1 MNRLIH
7 FCLHQKLVV
16 LLLLTFFIA
25 WGVRVAPFDWDTG
38 DYPRDPVAVDA
49 IPDLGDNQ
57 QIVYTD
63 WPGRSPQD
71 IEDQVTYPLTVAL
84 LGVPGVKEVRS
95 FSMFGSSY
103 VYLIFEE
110 DVEFYWSRSRVL
122 EKLNSLPANLLP
134 GEVTPTL
141 GPDATGLGQV
151 FWYTLEGRDPDGNPA
166 GGWDLDE
173 LRAIQDWQVRYALL
187 AAEGVAEVAS
197 VGGYERQ
204 YQVDVDPDL
213 LRAQE
218 VTLAQ
223 VVDAVR
229 KSNQE
234 IGARNL
240 AINGVEYFLRGTGY
254 VEDVSDIEKAVVTVR
269 DNTPITVADVAS
281 VQLGPAMRRG
291 ALDVN
296 GADAAGGVVVAR
308 YGANPLEAIQATK
321 AKIKDLEGS
330 LPIRAVIDW
339 TRTTPQ
345 QVAAFAQARDI
356 TRGMTDPV
364 MDPEAA
370 SNPGSDP
377 PTDSTRETGSS
388 IHDRDGHATKHATTP
403 LPDNEAWLDF
413 TRRTPRAGWPDWL
426 TTSKVTVVPFYDRSE
441 LIGETL
447 NTLDEALYQQ
457 VLVTIIVVVVM
468 VLHLR
473 SSLLISA
480 MLPLAVLITFI
491 AMKLAGVDANVVAL
505 AGIAIAIG
513 TVVDV
518 GIVLTEN
525 ILKHL
530 DEAYPGE
537 SRAAVIHRAVT
548 EVAGAVTTSVLTT
561 VISFLPVF
569 TMTGEAGR
577 LFKPLAFTKTFALVA
592 SIIVALTIIPPVAH
606 LLFGSFPK
614 LFRSRRGLSCGLLAA
629 AGVIALTFATPLA
642 VGLLVLA
649 AGIAVDPF
657 IRGKFRRGI
666 VFGLNVVAAL
676 SVVIFLTLDWMPLG
690 LDRNTVENTIFVVL
704 VVGLLLLG
712 FKAFEMI
719 YPRVLRWCLAHKALF
734 LALPVAL
741 FVFALCV
748 LSGFPAV
755 FGFVPR
761 VLGDGITGTRLWQSA
776 AEKLPGLGE
785 EFRPALD
792 EGSFL
797 YMPTV
802 SPHASIDE
810 AMEYLRQTDAAIA
823 AIPEVRQVVGK
834 LGRVESPLDPAP
846 ISMIETVIN
855 YLPEYRSDD
864 KGRVLRFRTDD
875 GDFIYDEHGS
885 LIEDRHGKPF
895 RQWRPEIRTPDDI
908 WAKIE
913 EATQVPGI
921 TGAPKLQPIE
931 TRLVMLR
938 TGMRAPMGLKIKGES
953 LEQIEA
959 FGLQVERLLRSG
971 EVEGL
976 ATETVNADR
985 IVGKPYLEIEPD
997 REAASRYG
1005 LNISDIHETIQTA
1018 IGGRVVTTTVE
1029 GRERFGVQVR
1039 YAREARDTQ
1048 ESLGRVLVTARE
1060 GTQVPLSQVASIRY
1074 VRGPQ
1079 MIKAEDTFLTGYVT
1093 FGSRPGHAEVDVV
1106 ENARAFLEQAERD
1119 GRLTRAPGIRYHFA
1133 GNYESALEFNRTLW
1147 TMVPLA
1153 LGAIFVLL
1161 YLDNRSTTT
1170 TLIVF
1175 SGVAVAWSGGFLL
1188 LWLYGRPGFLDV
1200 ELFGHNL
1207 QQLFQVSPI
1216 NLSTAVWVGFLA
1228 LFGIATDDGV
1238 VMSTY
1243 LRQRFAELK
1252 PQGIEAIREAVVDAG
1267 KRRVR
1272 PCLMTTATTLLALL
1286 PVLTSTGRGSDL
1298 MAPMAVPIFGGML
1311 IELVTMFV
1319 VPVLY
1324 AVKEER
1330 TRAA

>member
-16 LLLLTFFIA
+16 LLLLVFFVG
-25 WGVRVAPFDWDTG
+25 WGVRVAPFDWNTG
-38 DYPRDPVAVDA
+38 GYPRDPVAVDA

-71 IEDQVTYPLTVAL
+71 IEDQITYPLTVAL
-84 LGVPGVKEVRS
+84 LGVPGVREVRS

-103 VYLIFEE
+103 IYLIFEE
-110 DVEFYWSRSRVL
+110 DIEFYWSRSRVL
-122 EKLNSLPANLLP
+122 EKLNSLSSNLVSE
-134 GEVTPTL
+134 EVTPTL

-151 FWYTLEGRDPDGNPA
+151 FWYVLEGRDPEGKPA

-173 LRAIQDWQVRYALL
+173 LRSIQDWQVRYALL
-187 AAEGVAEVAS
+187 ASSGVAEVAS
-197 VGGYERQ
+197 IGGFQRQ
-204 YQVDVDPDL
+204 YQVDVDPDR
-213 LRAQE
+213 LRAHN

-240 AINGVEYFLRGTGY
+240 AVNGVEYLLRGTGY
-254 VEDVSDIEKAVVTVR
+254 IENVSDIEKAVVAVR
-269 DNTPITVADVAS
+269 GNTAITVKEVAA
-281 VQLGPAMRRG
+281 VTLGPAMRRG

-296 GADAAGGVVVAR
+296 GADATGGVVVAR
-308 YGANPLEAIQATK
+308 YGANPLEAIKATK
-321 AKIKDLEGS
+321 TKLKDLEAS

-339 TRTTPQ
+339 QKVNPT
-345 QVAAFAQARDI
+345 QARDFAQQHDI
-356 TRGMTDPV
+356 KPDFDDSGIPD
-364 MDPEAA
+364 EA
-370 SNPGSDP
+370 
-377 PTDSTRETGSS
+377 
-388 IHDRDGHATKHATTP
+388 
-403 LPDNEAWLDF
+403 AWLDF
-413 TRRTPRAGWPDWL
+413 TRRTPRAGWPAWL
-426 TTSKVTVVPFYDRSE
+426 TTSKVTVVPFYDRSN

-457 VLVTIIVVVVM
+457 VLVTILVVIVM

-473 SSLLISA
+473 TSLLISA

-491 AMKLAGVDANVVAL
+491 AMKLVGVDANVVAL

-513 TVVDV
+513 
-518 GIVLTEN
+518 IVLTEN

-530 DEAYPGE
+530 DEADPGE
-537 SRAAVIHRAVT
+537 STATVIYRGVT
-548 EVAGAVTTSVLTT
+548 EVAGAVTTSVMTT

-577 LFKPLAFTKTFALVA
+577 LFKPLAYTKTFAMIA

-614 LFRSRRGLSCGLLAA
+614 LFRSRRGLSGGLLAA
-629 AGVIALTFATPLA
+629 AGVIAFAFSGPLAVALLALA
-642 VGLLVLA
+642 VGLA
-649 AGIAVDPF
+649 IDPF
-657 IRGKFRRGI
+657 VRGKVRRCI
-666 VFGLNVVAAL
+666 LLAINWAVALA
-676 SVVIFLTLDWMPLG
+676 VVIFLTIDWMPLG
-690 LDRNTVENTIFVVL
+690 LDRSTVENAIFVIL
-704 VVGLLLLG
+704 VVGGILLG
-712 FKAFEMI
+712 FKVFEFL
-719 YPRVLRWCLAHKALF
+719 YPRILRWCLSHKATF
-734 LALPVAL
+734 L
-741 FVFALCV
+741 FVPVGLIIFGLCV
-748 LSGFPAV
+748 LMGFPRIFA
-755 FGFVPR
+755 FLPKIAGPA
-761 VLGDGITGTRLWQSA
+761 ITETLIWQSA
-776 AEKLPGLGE
+776 AEKIPGLGQ
-785 EFRPALD
+785 EFRPPLD

-802 SPHASIDE
+802 SPHASLDE
-810 AMEYLRQTDAAIA
+810 AMEFLRQTDAAIA
-823 AIPEVRQVVGK
+823 AIPEVSQVVGK
-834 LGRVESPLDPAP
+834 IGRVDSPLDPAP
-846 ISMIETVIN
+846 ISMVETVIN
-855 YLPEYRSDD
+855 YVSEYRTDE

-875 GDFIYDEHGS
+875 QGNFLHGKRGD
-885 LIEDRHGKPF
+885 LIEDRRGKPF
-895 RQWRPEIRTPDDI
+895 RQWRPEIRTPEDI

-913 EATQVPGI
+913 QATRLPGL

-959 FGLQVERLLRSG
+959 FGLQVEKLLRSG
-971 EVEGL
+971 EVKGL
-976 ATETVNADR
+976 APATVNADR

-997 REAASRYG
+997 RDAASRYG
-1005 LNISDIHETIQTA
+1005 LNIADIHDTIQTA
-1018 IGGRVVTTTVE
+1018 IGGRIVSTTVE

-1048 ESLGRVLVTARE
+1048 EKLGRVLVTTGE
-1060 GTQVPLSQVASIRY
+1060 GTEVPLSQLASINY

-1093 FGSRPGHAEVDVV
+1093 FGSDPGFAEVDVV
-1106 ENARAFLEQAERD
+1106 QAAKDFLEQAERE
-1119 GRLTRAPGIRYHFA
+1119 GRLKRTPGIRYDFA
-1133 GNYESALEFNRTLW
+1133 GNYEAALEFNRTLF
-1147 TMVPLA
+1147 TMIPLA

-1161 YLDNRSTTT
+1161 YLNNRSVTTT
-1170 TLIVF
+1170 FIVF
-1175 SGVAVAWSGGFLL
+1175 SGVTVAWSGGFLL
-1188 LWLYGRPGFLDV
+1188 LWLYGRPGFLDF
-1200 ELFGHNL
+1200 EIFGHNF

-1243 LRQRFAELK
+1243 LKQRFDEVNPK
-1252 PQGIEAIREAVVDAG
+1252 GIAAIRQAVVDAG
-1267 KRRVR
+1267 CRRVR
-1272 PCLMTTATTLLALL
+1272 PCLMTTATTMLALL

-1311 IELVTMFV
+1311 IALMTMFV

-1324 AVKEER
+1324 S
-1330 TRAA
+1330 AAREMRD

>member
-1 MNRLIH
+1 MKALIH

-38 DYPRDPVAVDA
+38 GYPRDPVAVDA

-57 QIVYTD
+57 QIVYAD
-63 WPGRSPQD
+63 WSGRSPED
-71 IEDQVTYPLTVAL
+71 IDDQVTYPLTVAL

-103 VYLIFEE
+103 IYLIFEE

-122 EKLNSLPANLLP
+122 EKLNSLPSNLLP
-134 GEVTPTL
+134 EEVTPTL

-151 FWYTLEGRDPDGNPA
+151 FWYVLEGRDPDGEPV

-187 AAEGVAEVAS
+187 AAEGIAEVAS
-197 VGGYERQ
+197 VGGYVRQ
-204 YQVDVDPDL
+204 YQVDVDPDR
-213 LRAQE
+213 LRAQM
-218 VTLAQ
+218 VTLPQ
-223 VVDAVR
+223 VVNAVR

-240 AINGVEYFLRGTGY
+240 AVNGVEYFLRGTGY
-254 VEDVSDIEKAVVTVR
+254 VEDVSDLEQAVVTVR
-269 DNTPITVADVAS
+269 DNTPILVKDVAS
-281 VQLGPAMRRG
+281 VTLGPAMRRG
-291 ALDVN
+291 VLDVN

-308 YGANPLEAIQATK
+308 YGANPMAAIKATK
-321 AKIKDLEGS
+321 QKISNLES
-330 LPIRAVIDW
+330 SMPVKAVIDW
-339 TRTTPQ
+339 KKTTPEE
-345 QVAAFAQARDI
+345 AEGFAS
-356 TRGMTDPV
+356 GKGF
-364 MDPEAA
+364 E
-370 SNPGSDP
+370 
-377 PTDSTRETGSS
+377 PTDKG
-388 IHDRDGHATKHATTP
+388 
-403 LPDNEAWLDF
+403 WLDF
-413 TRRTPRAGWPDWL
+413 TRTTPRAEWPDWL
-426 TTSKVTVVPFYDRSE
+426 TTSKVTIVPFYDRSK
-441 LIGETL
+441 LIDETL

-473 SSLLISA
+473 SSLLISS

-530 DEAYPGE
+530 DAADPSE
-537 SRAAVIHRAVT
+537 STSAVIYRGVT
-548 EVAGAVTTSVLTT
+548 EVATAVTTSVATT

-577 LFKPLAFTKTFALVA
+577 LFKPLAFTKTFALIA

-606 LLFGSFPK
+606 LLFGSLPK
-614 LFRSRRGLSCGLLAA
+614 LLRSRRILSCVLLAVAGLISFGFSVALALAFLALSIGIALDPYVKGKIRRSLVFSMNFIAALLVVSLLAA
-629 AGVIALTFATPLA
+629 
-642 VGLLVLA
+642 
-649 AGIAVDPF
+649 
-657 IRGKFRRGI
+657 
-666 VFGLNVVAAL
+666 
-676 SVVIFLTLDWMPLG
+676 DWMPLG
-690 LDRNTVENTIFVVL
+690 LDRSTLVNLIFVVL
-704 VVGLLLLG
+704 VIGGLLLL
-712 FKAFEMI
+712 FKAFEWI
-719 YPRVLRWCLAHKALF
+719 YPRVLGWCLAHKAAF
-734 LALPVAL
+734 LTLPIAL
-741 FVFALCV
+741 FVFGICALV
-748 LSGFPAV
+748 GFPKV
-755 FGFVPR
+755 FGFMPKVFGEG
-761 VLGDGITGTRLWQSA
+761 VTENRLWNSA
-776 AEKLPGLGE
+776 SEKLPGLGR

-802 SPHASIDE
+802 SPHASIEE
-810 AMEYLRQTDAAIA
+810 AMEALRVTDAAIA
-823 AIPEVRQVVGK
+823 AIPEVERVVGK
-834 LGRVESPLDPAP
+834 IGRVESPLDPAP
-846 ISMIETVIN
+846 LSMIETVIN
-855 YLPEYRSDD
+855 YISEYKTDS
-864 KGRVLRFRTDD
+864 KGRVLRFRTDKD
-875 GDFIYDEHGS
+875 GNFLYDERGE
-885 LIEDRHGKPF
+885 LIEDKRGKPF
-895 RQWRPEIRTPDDI
+895 RQWRPEIRTPEDI
-908 WAKIE
+908 WAKID
-913 EATQVPGI
+913 EATRIPGI

-953 LEQIEA
+953 LEEIEA
-959 FGLQVERLLRSG
+959 FGLQVEGILRSG
-971 EVEGL
+971 EIKGL

-985 IVGKPYLEIEPD
+985 IVGKPYLEIQPD

-1005 LNISDIHETIQTA
+1005 LNIADIHDTIQTA
-1018 IGGRVVTTTVE
+1018 IGGRMVTTTVE
-1029 GRERFGVQVR
+1029 GRERFAVQVR
-1039 YAREARDTQ
+1039 YAREARDTR
-1048 ESLGRVLVTARE
+1048 EAMERVLVTASN
-1060 GTQVPLSQVASIRY
+1060 GVQVPLSQVASIGY

-1079 MIKAEDTFLTGYVT
+1079 VIKAEDTFLTGYVT
-1093 FGSRPGHAEVDVV
+1093 FGSLPGFAEIDVV
-1106 ENARAFLEQAERD
+1106 EAARERLEQAESEGELKR
-1119 GRLTRAPGIRYHFA
+1119 GKNIRYDFA
-1133 GNYESALEFNRTLW
+1133 GNYEAALDFNRTLW

-1153 LGAIFVLL
+1153 LGAIFILL

-1170 TLIVF
+1170 TFIVF

-1188 LWLYGRPGFLDV
+1188 LWLYGRPGFMDF
-1200 ELFGHNL
+1200 EIFGHNFR
-1207 QQLFQVSPI
+1207 QLFNISPI

-1243 LRQRFAELK
+1243 LRQRFEELK
-1252 PQGIEAIREAVVDAG
+1252 PKGIEGIRQAVIEAG

-1272 PCLMTTATTLLALL
+1272 PCLMTTGTTLLALL

-1311 IELVTMFV
+1311 IELMTMFV

-1324 AVKEER
+1324 CLKEEVLNKR
-1330 TRAA
+1330 IPAL

>member
-16 LLLLTFFIA
+16 LLLLIFFIG

-38 DYPRDPVAVDA
+38 GYPRDPVAVDA

-84 LGVPGVKEVRS
+84 LGVPGVREVRS

-103 VYLIFEE
+103 IYLIFEE

-122 EKLNSLPANLLP
+122 EKLNSLPAGLLP
-134 GEVTPTL
+134 ETVVPTL

-151 FWYTLEGRDPDGNPA
+151 FWYVLEGRDPEGNPV
-166 GGWDLDE
+166 GGWDPDE

-187 AAEGVAEVAS
+187 ASGGVAEVAS
-197 VGGYERQ
+197 IGGYQRQ
-204 YQVDVDPDL
+204 YQVDVDPDR
-213 LRAQE
+213 LRAHN

-240 AINGVEYFLRGTGY
+240 AVNGVEYFLRGTGY
-254 VEDVSDIEKAVVTVR
+254 IEDVADIEKAVVAVR
-269 DNTPITVADVAS
+269 GNTAITVKEVAA
-281 VQLGPAMRRG
+281 VTLGPAMRRG

-296 GADAAGGVVVAR
+296 GADATGGVVVAR
-308 YGANPLEAIQATK
+308 FGANPLATIKATK
-321 AKIKDLEGS
+321 AKLKDLETS
-330 LPIRAVIDW
+330 LPVRAVIDW
-339 TRTTPQ
+339 EK
-345 QVAAFAQARDI
+345 VDSEQARDFAQRQGI
-356 TRGMTDPV
+356 EPAFDDAGTPD
-364 MDPEAA
+364 EA
-370 SNPGSDP
+370 
-377 PTDSTRETGSS
+377 
-388 IHDRDGHATKHATTP
+388 
-403 LPDNEAWLDF
+403 AWLDF
-413 TRRTPRAGWPDWL
+413 TRRTPRAEWPDWL
-426 TTSKVTVVPFYDRSE
+426 TTSKVTVVPFYDRSK
-441 LIGETL
+441 LIDETL

-457 VLVTIIVVVVM
+457 VLVTILVVIVM

-473 SSLLISA
+473 TSLLISA

-491 AMKLAGVDANVVAL
+491 TMKLAGVDANVVAL

-530 DEAYPGE
+530 DEADPGE
-537 SRAAVIHRAVT
+537 SIASVIYRAVT
-548 EVAGAVTTSVLTT
+548 EVASAVTTSVLTT

-577 LFKPLAFTKTFALVA
+577 LFKPLAFTKTFALIA
-592 SIIVALTIIPPVAH
+592 SIVVALTIIPPVAH

-614 LFRSRRGLSCGLLAA
+614 LFRSRRGLSSGLLAA
-629 AGVIALTFATPLA
+629 AGVIAFAFSVLLA
-642 VGLLVLA
+642 VALWVLA
-649 AGIAVDPF
+649 AGIAIDPF
-657 IRGKFRRGI
+657 VRGKVRRGFVLGVNWI
-666 VFGLNVVAAL
+666 AAL
-676 SVVIFLTLDWMPLG
+676 TVVIFLTIDWMPLG
-690 LDRNTVENTIFVVL
+690 LDRSTLENVFFVVL
-704 VVGLLLLG
+704 VVGGLLLAFKG
-712 FKAFEMI
+712 FEVI
-719 YPRVLRWCLAHKALF
+719 YPRVLAWCLAHKATF
-734 LALPVAL
+734 LVLPVGL
-741 FVFALCV
+741 LVFGLSV
-748 LSGFPAV
+748 LVGFPKL
-755 FGFVPR
+755 FGFMPR
-761 VLGDGITGTRLWQSA
+761 MFGQGIAETRLWQSA
-776 AEKLPGLGE
+776 AEKIPGLGQ
-785 EFRPALD
+785 EFRPPLD

-810 AMEYLRQTDAAIA
+810 AMNFLRQTDAAIA
-823 AIPEVRQVVGK
+823 AIPEVERVVGK
-834 LGRVESPLDPAP
+834 IGRVDSPLDPAP

-855 YLPEYRSDD
+855 YVSEYRTDE

-875 GDFIYDEHGS
+875 EGNFLYDESGN
-885 LIEDRHGKPF
+885 LIEDRRGQPF
-895 RQWRPEIRTPDDI
+895 RQWRPEIRTPEDI
-908 WAKIE
+908 WAKID
-913 EATQVPGI
+913 EATRIPGI

-953 LEQIEA
+953 LEEIES
-959 FGLQVERLLRSG
+959 FGLQVEKLLRSG

-976 ATETVNADR
+976 APATVNADR

-1005 LNISDIHETIQTA
+1005 LNIADIHDTVQTA
-1018 IGGRVVTTTVE
+1018 IGGRIVSTTVE

-1048 ESLGRVLVTARE
+1048 EALGRVLVTARD
-1060 GTQVPLSQVASIRY
+1060 GAQVPLSQLAKIDY

-1079 MIKAEDTFLTGYVT
+1079 VIKAEDTFLTGYVT
-1093 FGSRPGHAEVDVV
+1093 FGSEPGYAEVDVV
-1106 ENARAFLEQAERD
+1106 QAAKDFLEQAERD
-1119 GRLTRAPGIRYHFA
+1119 GRLKRTPGIRYDFA

-1153 LGAIFVLL
+1153 LGAIFILL
-1161 YLDNRSTTT
+1161 YLDNRSVTT

-1188 LWLYGRPGFLDV
+1188 LWLYGRPDFLDI

-1207 QQLFQVSPI
+1207 RQLFQVSPI

-1252 PQGIEAIREAVVDAG
+1252 PQGPQAIRAAVVEAG
-1267 KRRVR
+1267 CRRVR

-1311 IELVTMFV
+1311 IELMTMFV
-1319 VPVLY
+1319 VPVLFSMNQ
-1324 AVKEER
+1324 ER
-1330 TRAA
+1330 QHGTP

>member
-16 LLLLTFFIA
+16 LLLLVFFIG

-38 DYPRDPVAVDA
+38 GYPRDPVAVDA

-71 IEDQVTYPLTVAL
+71 IEDQITYPLTVAL
-84 LGVPGVKEVRS
+84 LGVPGVREVRS
-95 FSMFGSSY
+95 YSMFGSSY
-103 VYLIFEE
+103 IYLIFEE
-110 DVEFYWSRSRVL
+110 DIEFYWSRSRVL
-122 EKLNSLPANLLP
+122 EKLNSLSSNLIP
-134 GEVTPTL
+134 EEVTPTL

-151 FWYTLEGRDPDGNPA
+151 FWYVLEGRDPEGKPT

-187 AAEGVAEVAS
+187 ASGGVAEVAS
-197 VGGYERQ
+197 IGGFQRQ
-204 YQVDVDPDL
+204 YQVDVDPDR
-213 LRAQE
+213 LRAHD

-240 AINGVEYFLRGTGY
+240 AVNGVEYFLRGTGY
-254 VEDVSDIEKAVVTVR
+254 IENVSDIEKAVVAVR
-269 DNTPITVADVAS
+269 GNTAITVKEVAS
-281 VQLGPAMRRG
+281 VTLGPAMRRG

-296 GADAAGGVVVAR
+296 GADATGGVVVAR
-308 YGANPLEAIQATK
+308 FGANPLEAIKATK
-321 AKIKDLEGS
+321 AKLKDLEAA

-339 TRTTPQ
+339 Q
-345 QVAAFAQARDI
+345 KVNQEQARDFAQKQNI
-356 TRGMTDPV
+356 TPAFDDAG
-364 MDPEAA
+364 
-370 SNPGSDP
+370 
-377 PTDSTRETGSS
+377 
-388 IHDRDGHATKHATTP
+388 TP
-403 LPDNEAWLDF
+403 DDAAWLDF
-413 TRRTPRAGWPDWL
+413 TRRTPRADWPDWL
-426 TTSKVTVVPFYDRSE
+426 TTSKVTVIPFYDRSK

-457 VLVTIIVVVVM
+457 VLVTILVVIVM

-473 SSLLISA
+473 TSLLISA

-491 AMKLAGVDANVVAL
+491 TMKIAGVDANVVAL

-530 DEAYPGE
+530 DEADPGE
-537 SRAAVIHRAVT
+537 STATVIYRGVT
-548 EVAGAVTTSVLTT
+548 EVASAVTTSVATT

-577 LFKPLAFTKTFALVA
+577 LFKPLAFTKTFALIA

-614 LFRSRRGLSCGLLAA
+614 LFRSRRGLSGGLLAA
-629 AGVIALTFATPLA
+629 AGIIAFAFSTPLA
-642 VGLLVLA
+642 VALLALAVGLA
-649 AGIAVDPF
+649 IDPF
-657 IRGKFRRGI
+657 VRGKVRRGI
-666 VFGLNVVAAL
+666 LLGINWAVALA
-676 SVVIFLTLDWMPLG
+676 VVIFLTIDWMPLG
-690 LDRNTVENTIFVVL
+690 LDRSTVENAIFVIL
-704 VVGLLLLG
+704 VVGGLLLG
-712 FKAFEMI
+712 FKGFEFL
-719 YPRVLRWCLAHKALF
+719 YPRILRWCLAHKAAF
-734 LALPVAL
+734 L
-741 FVFALCV
+741 FVPAGLIVFGLCV
-748 LSGFPAV
+748 LMGFPKV
-755 FGFVPR
+755 FGFLPK
-761 VLGDGITGTRLWQSA
+761 ITGTAITESRLWQSA
-776 AEKLPGLGE
+776 AEKIPGLGQ

-792 EGSFL
+792 EGTFL

-810 AMEYLRQTDAAIA
+810 VMEYLRQTDAAIA
-823 AIPEVRQVVGK
+823 AIPEVSQVVGK
-834 LGRVESPLDPAP
+834 IGRVDSPLDPAP
-846 ISMIETVIN
+846 ISMVETVIN
-855 YLPEYRSDD
+855 YVSEYRTDD
-864 KGRVLRFRTDD
+864 KGRVLRFRTDQN
-875 GDFIYDEHGS
+875 GNFLYDKSGE
-885 LIEDRHGKPF
+885 LIEDRRGKPF
-895 RQWRPEIRTPDDI
+895 RQWRPEIRTPEDI
-908 WAKIE
+908 WAKID
-913 EATQVPGI
+913 EATRLPGL

-953 LEQIEA
+953 LEQIEE
-959 FGLQVERLLRSG
+959 FGLQVEKLLRSG
-971 EVEGL
+971 EVKGL
-976 ATETVNADR
+976 APATVNADR

-997 REAASRYG
+997 RDAASRYG
-1005 LNISDIHETIQTA
+1005 LNIADIHETIQTA
-1018 IGGRVVTTTVE
+1018 IGGRIVSTTVE

-1048 ESLGRVLVTARE
+1048 EKLGRVLVTTRE
-1060 GTQVPLSQVASIRY
+1060 GSQVPLSQLAKIDY

-1079 MIKAEDTFLTGYVT
+1079 VIKAEDTFLTGYVT
-1093 FGSRPGHAEVDVV
+1093 FGSDPGFAEVDVV
-1106 ENARAFLEQAERD
+1106 QAAKDFLEQAESD
-1119 GRLTRAPGIRYHFA
+1119 GRLKRTPGIRYDFA
-1133 GNYESALEFNRTLW
+1133 GNYEAALEFNRTLF
-1147 TMVPLA
+1147 TMIPLA

-1161 YLDNRSTTT
+1161 YLDNRSVTTT
-1170 TLIVF
+1170 FIVF

-1188 LWLYGRPGFLDV
+1188 LWLYGRPGFLDFD
-1200 ELFGHNL
+1200 LFGHNL

-1243 LRQRFAELK
+1243 LRQRFDELK
-1252 PQGIEAIREAVVDAG
+1252 PHGRDAIRQAVVDAG
-1267 KRRVR
+1267 CRRVR

-1286 PVLTSTGRGSDL
+1286 PVLTATGRGSDL
-1298 MAPMAVPIFGGML
+1298 MGPMAVPIFGGML
-1311 IELVTMFV
+1311 LELMTMFV

-1324 AVKEER
+1324 CLWRESQA
-1330 TRAA
+1330 TTSGSSSTSS

>member
-1 MNRLIH
+1 MKSLIH

-25 WGVRVAPFDWDTG
+25 WGIRVAPFDWDTG
-38 DYPRDPVAVDA
+38 GYKRDPVAVDA

-57 QIVYTD
+57 QIVFTD

-71 IEDQVTYPLTVAL
+71 VEDQVTYPLTVAL
-84 LGVPGVKEVRS
+84 LGIPGVKEVRS
-95 FSMFGSSY
+95 YSMFGSSSI
-103 VYLIFEE
+103 YLIFEE

-134 GEVTPTL
+134 QDVAPTL

-151 FWYTLEGRDPDGNPA
+151 FWYTLEGRDPEDKPA

-173 LRAIQDWQVRYALL
+173 LRAIQDWQVRYSLL
-187 AAEGVAEVAS
+187 SAKGVAEVAS
-197 VGGYERQ
+197 IGGFERQ
-204 YQVDVDPDL
+204 YQVDVDPDR
-213 LRAQE
+213 LRANE

-240 AINGVEYFLRGTGY
+240 AVNGVEYFLRGTGY
-254 VEDVSDIEKAVVTVR
+254 IESVGDLEQAVVAVR

-281 VQLGPAMRRG
+281 VHLGPAMRRG

-296 GADAAGGVVVAR
+296 GADAVGGVVVAR
-308 YGANPLEAIQATK
+308 YGANPLEAIK
-321 AKIKDLEGS
+321 AAKSKIAELQS
-330 LPIRAVIDW
+330 ALPVRAVVDW
-339 TRTTPQ
+339 EKTDHAR
-345 QVAAFAQARDI
+345 VEAFAREHDLSPAF
-356 TRGMTDPV
+356 
-364 MDPEAA
+364 EA
-370 SNPGSDP
+370 
-377 PTDSTRETGSS
+377 
-388 IHDRDGHATKHATTP
+388 DGT
-403 LPDNEAWLDF
+403 LGDEAWLAF
-413 TRRTPRAGWPDWL
+413 TRNTPRADWPDWL
-426 TTSKVTVVPFYDRSE
+426 TTSQVTVVTFYDRAQ

-447 NTLDEALYQQ
+447 NTLDEALVQQ

-491 AMKLAGVDANVVAL
+491 AMKIAGVDANIVAL
-505 AGIAIAIG
+505 SGIAIAIG

-525 ILKHL
+525 MLKHL
-530 DEAYPGE
+530 DESDPGE
-537 SRAAVIHRAVT
+537 SRAAVIYRAVT
-548 EVAGAVTTSVLTT
+548 EVASAVTTSVLTT

-569 TMTGEAGR
+569 AMTGEAGR
-577 LFKPLAFTKTFALVA
+577 LFRPLAFTKTFALTA

-614 LFRSRRGLSCGLLAA
+614 WFRSRRALSCGLLAA
-629 AGVIALTFATPLA
+629 AGVIAFSLSTPLA
-642 VGLLVLA
+642 LALLALA
-649 AGIAVDPF
+649 AGVAVDPWV
-657 IRGKFRRGI
+657 RGKTRRT
-666 VFGLNVVAAL
+666 VVLGLNAVAAL
-676 SVVIFLTLDWMPLG
+676 GVVVFLTLDWMPLG
-690 LDRNTVENTIFVVL
+690 LDRNALENIIFVIL
-704 VVGLLLLG
+704 VVGGLLLG
-712 FKAFEMI
+712 FKIFEMT
-719 YPRVLRWCLAHKALF
+719 YPRVLRWCLDHKPLF
-734 LALPVAL
+734 LAVPGAFL
-741 FVFALCV
+741 VFAFCV
-748 LSGFPAV
+748 WLGFPKIFA
-755 FGFVPR
+755 FLPR
-761 VLGDGITGTRLWQSA
+761 TVGPGITETRLWRSA
-776 AEKLPGLGE
+776 AEKLPGLGR

-797 YMPTV
+797 FMPTV

-810 AMEYLRQTDAAIA
+810 ARDTVGRLDRAIA
-823 AIPEVRQVVGK
+823 AIPEVDRVVGK
-834 LGRVESPLDPAP
+834 IGRVDSPLDPAP
-846 ISMIETVIN
+846 ISMIETVVN

-864 KGRVLRFRTDD
+864 RGRVLRFRTGKD
-875 GDFIYDEHGS
+875 GDFIYDDRGS
-885 LIEDRHGKPF
+885 LIEDPGGKPY
-895 RQWRPEIRTPDDI
+895 RQWRPGIRTPDDI
-908 WAKIE
+908 WQEIE
-913 EATQVPGI
+913 QATRMPGV

-938 TGMRAPMGLKIKGES
+938 TGMRAPMGLKIKGDS
-953 LEQIEA
+953 LSEIEQVGVQIEH
-959 FGLQVERLLRSG
+959 LLRSG
-971 EVEGL
+971 GVEGL

-985 IVGKPYLEIEPD
+985 IVGKPYLEIIPNRD
-997 REAASRYG
+997 AASRYG
-1005 LNISDIHETIQTA
+1005 LNISDIHDTIQTA
-1018 IGGRVVTTTVE
+1018 VGGRVVTTTVE

-1039 YAREARDTQ
+1039 YAREVRDSQ
-1048 ESLGRVLVTARE
+1048 EMLGRVLVTARS
-1060 GTQVPLSQVASIRY
+1060 GAQVPLSQLARIRY

-1079 MIKAEDTFLTGYVT
+1079 MIKAEDTFKTGYVT
-1093 FGSRPGHAEVDVV
+1093 FGSLPGFAEVDVV
-1106 ENARAFLEQAERD
+1106 ENAAAFLQAARD
-1119 GRLTRAPGIRYHFA
+1119 DRRLVLPPGVRYDFA

-1161 YLDNRSTTT
+1161 YLDNRSVVTTF
-1170 TLIVF
+1170 IVF

-1188 LWLYGRPGFLDV
+1188 LWLYGRPTFLDF

-1207 QQLFQVSPI
+1207 RQLFQVSPI

-1243 LRQRFAELK
+1243 LRQRFDELK
-1252 PQGIEAIREAVVDAG
+1252 PRGREAIRAAVLEAG
-1267 KRRVR
+1267 QRRVR

-1311 IELVTMFV
+1311 IELMTMFV

-1324 AVKEER
+1324 AAKEEAGGR
-1330 TRAA
+1330 THPRAA